1 MKPAGLTG
9 LAMDTL
15 EASAAEIKSVFDV
28 FSSSLD
34 IDADHCSSAPVPGP
48 GILVHCTQG
57 KDRTGLIILLSL
69 LLTGIVDA
77 EVMASEYVLSEK
89 ELENEPA
96 EEKEDRMREIRAL
109 GLGEEYARCPKD
121 FTERVTGFLREKYGG
136 ARGYL
141 EYIGVEERDIEN
153 VKRRLL
159 A

>member
-28 FSSSLD
+28 FSSSSD
-34 IDADHCSSAPVPGP
+34 IDADHCSSAPATGS

-96 EEKEDRMREIRAL
+96 EEKEERMREIRAL

>member
-15 EASAAEIKSVFDV
+15 EASAAEIKRVFDV

-34 IDADHCSSAPVPGP
+34 IDADNDSSAP

-69 LLTGIVDA
+69 LLTGIVDS

-96 EEKEDRMREIRAL
+96 AEKEERMREIRAL

-141 EYIGVEERDIEN
+141 EYIGVEERDIES
-153 VKRRLL
+153 VRRRLL